1 MRDANFKRD
10 YYAAAQ
16 VLCIKKLKGRDVIR
30 VAAKHNLREIQAET
44 GADSHIDH
52 LRTPLNQVIAGAATA
67 AEVASCAVH
76 LLNDA
81 GVGKLRK
88 DAVRGIEIVISLPAG
103 SPIDLPEFFSNSL
116 DWVRR
121 FFNVPVLSAVVHLDE
136 ATPHCHVL
144 LLPLVNGRMAGSD
157 LVGNRTRLQGMQT
170 SFFEQVG
177 HRYGLVRPRTRQRLN
192 SATRHKAASMILTAI
207 QDNPELLDRKDV
219 ADALLESLGRNPEPM
234 LLALKLPVPLSKKSD
249 TSFVEIMTKPCKPE
263 KPSGFDRA
271 TN

>member
-1 MRDANFKRD
+1 MTRQANYSDRQ
-10 YYAAAQ
+10 Y
-16 VLCIKKLKGRDVIR
+16 LGIKKLTGRDIVR
-30 VAAKHNLREIQAET
+30 VAAKHNLREVQAGI

-52 LRTPLNQVIAGAATA
+52 TRICLNQVIAGAATA
-67 AEVASCAVH
+67 AEVASYAERM
-76 LLNDA
+76 LNDA
-81 GVGKLRK
+81 GLGKLRK
-88 DAVRGIEIVISLPAG
+88 DTVRGIEIVISLPTG

-177 HRYGLVRPRTRQRLN
+177 HRYGLTRPRTQQRLN

-207 QDNPELLDRKDV
+207 HDQPELLDRKDV
-219 ADALLESLGRNPEPM
+219 ANALLESLGCNPEPA
-234 LLALKLPVPLSKKSD
+234 LLALKLPVPLSKKSAK
-249 TSFVEIMTKPCKPE
+249 SFVEIMTRPCKPE
-263 KPSGFDRA
+263 KSSGFDHE